1 VSPRSSTDD
10 AAVLVQRELAKG
22 LPEFSG
28 GRFDVGH
35 RAASDG
41 IEVVEWEYE
50 ATPRA
55 DSEFLG
61 VQLVHPLTLRGVT
74 LVRKHGRR
82 AEFKWYID
90 WLDSLG
96 RSGLN
101 AAIRPVPDGPQLDLS
116 TLVELRDRDAETPS

>member
-1 VSPRSSTDD
+1 MSPKTATDD
-10 AAVLVQRELAKG
+10 AAALVERELVKG
-22 LPEFSG
+22 LPEFKSA
-28 GRFDVGH
+28 RFDVGH
-35 RAASDG
+35 RATGDG
-41 IEVVEWEYE
+41 IEIVEWEYK

-55 DSEFLG
+55 DTEFLG
-61 VQLVHPLTLRGVT
+61 VQLAHPLTLRGVT
-74 LVRKHGRR
+74 LVRRRGRR

-116 TLVELRDRDAETPS
+116 TLVELRDREADKRS

>member
-1 VSPRSSTDD
+1 MSPRTSTDD
-10 AAVLVQRELAKG
+10 AAALVQRELAKG
-22 LPEFSG
+22 LPEFKG

-35 RAASDG
+35 RAAGDG

-55 DSEFLG
+55 DTEFLG

-74 LVRKHGRR
+74 LVRKRGSR

-96 RSGLN
+96 RSGLERGHP
-101 AAIRPVPDGPQLDLS
+101 AGA
-116 TLVELRDRDAETPS
+116 